1 MRKPSARIA
10 VAALAIPLFG
20 GFATYAAAQ
29 VSTQPSPQ
37 VVIPAA
43 LTANTKTDSTVK
55 TTSSTRPG
63 HDANDDHGRDGT
75 KTSSTVP
82 GHDANDDHGHDG
94 ANTSSTVP
102 GHDANDD
109 HGHDG
114 ANTSSTVPGH
124 DANDDHGNDARTST
138 SVPKSTV
145 PTSVTTPNT
154 VDDHGGDNGN
164 RGKGG
169 GGHDD

>member
-43 LTANTKTDSTVK
+43 LTSSSAKTSSTVK
-55 TTSSTRPG
+55 TPTTRPG
-63 HDANDDHGRDGT
+63 HDANDDHGRDSAN
-75 KTSSTVP
+75 TSSTVA
-82 GHDANDDHGHDG
+82 GHDANDDHGREG

-102 GHDANDD
+102 GHDA
-109 HGHDG
+109 
-114 ANTSSTVPGH
+114 PGH
-124 DANDDHGNDARTST
+124 DANDDHGGEAQTST

-145 PTSVTTPNT
+145 PTQVTTPNT
-154 VDDHGGDNGN
+154 VDDRGGDNGN

-169 GGHDD
+169 GGHDG